1 MSISILSVGRMQNRP
16 EAELF
21 AHYQR
26 RIRPVVRLIE
36 TADGT
41 GTPLEVKRREAVD
54 LLAAL
59 PKGAFVVPL
68 DQAGTQFDS
77 PSFAAVLD
85 RWLTLSRPICFIIGG
100 AEGLD
105 ISVINRADI
114 KMSLG
119 AMTWPHFLARAM
131 LAEQIFR
138 ARSISTGH
146 PYHRSGRPG

>member
-1 MSISILSVGRMQNRP
+1 LSVGRMQNRP

-41 GTPLEVKRREAVD
+41 GAPLEVKRREAVD

-59 PKGAFVVPL
+59 PKGAFVVP
-68 DQAGTQFDS
+68 FDS

>member
-59 PKGAFVVPL
+59 PKSAFVVPL
-68 DQAGTQFDS
+68 DQAGTPFDS
-77 PSFAAVLD
+77 PSFAAALD

-105 ISVINRADI
+105 ISVINRADV